1 MSDAPNEPILETQ
14 RRRPVLR
21 LSLAWL
27 VPLIALA
34 ISLSI
39 AWRSYSDRGPLIEI
53 VFDSAAGIT
62 AGETLVKYRDFT
74 IGIVENTELSEDLR
88 TVIASVRLDK
98 ESGQWVDANARFW
111 LVRAQVGPQGVS
123 GLDTIVGG
131 AYIEA
136 DLDAERGPPQTRFV
150 ALREPPLTPIG
161 TPGLRVFL
169 RASQGGSVSVGA
181 PVLFKRIS
189 VGKIEDVTL
198 SERGDVLITAFI
210 DAPYDA
216 AVTSATRFWNASGFQ
231 VNLGAGGATLNV
243 ESLAALLQG
252 GVSYDTV
259 TSGGA
264 PVEQEHTFQLFS
276 SEEEARVVILNDDPD
291 NQIELM
297 STFESSVR
305 GLAIGAAVEYR
316 GIQVGRVTEIQAE
329 VVRVDGEPVVNVR
342 ATMSLNPSR
351 FGLPLDD
358 QSRDA
363 TLELLATS
371 VERGLRARLAT
382 GNILTSSLFVELVE
396 LPDAPPAVLDLA
408 AQPFPELPS
417 VAQSGG
423 GFAASAEG
431 VLARIEAL
439 PVEELMDSVTT
450 LMASANVLITD
461 ERVRTA
467 PENLGLLLA
476 DLRALVSDSGL
487 KEIPAEI
494 TGILA
499 SVRAVTDELA
509 RQEIAAGVAGVIEAT
524 RTAVEGVPEAL
535 AQFSDLSGE
544 VAALPLDELVV
555 SASAAVD
562 AATEL
567 LRGED
572 IQQIPAAARASIAEL
587 ELLLADLRGGGA
599 VANVNASLASLRRL
613 TDDLAER
620 EVAAGV
626 AGTLDAATRAI
637 ESVTVTTDR
646 LPAVLDELAALS
658 AEARALPLS
667 ELTAS
672 ATTMIDEASALIGS
686 EGVAQAPVALDAAL
700 GELRG
705 LLAEIREGGALE
717 NVNATLASIRSVTDE
732 LAAARL
738 TESLRAALSEAEGAA
753 TSVNAAS
760 AELPALIESL
770 RRVSDQAAAVP
781 LDELV
786 ASATASLAAAEALI
800 ASDELRDLPPRLG
813 AALDE
818 VAAILAELRAGGAV
832 ENVNGALA
840 SADAAAAAINAATAD
855 LPALVGQL
863 SRVAARADATLG
875 AFGPGSEINRDTLL
889 LLRELRETSRSVN
902 ALVTA
907 LERRPNSVLFGR

>member
-14 RRRPVLR
+14 RKRPALR

-39 AWRSYSDRGPLIEI
+39 AWRSYSERGPLIEI

-62 AGETLVKYRDFT
+62 PGETLVRYRDFV
-74 IGIVENTELSEDLR
+74 IGIVEGTELSDDLR
-88 TVIASVRLDK
+88 SVIAEVRLDK

-136 DLDAERGPPQTRFV
+136 DLDAKKGAPQTRFV
-150 ALREPPLTPIG
+150 ALSVPPLTPLG
-161 TPGLRVFL
+161 TPGLRVLL
-169 RASQGGSVSVGA
+169 RAPQGGSVSVGA

-189 VGKIEDVTL
+189 VGKIEEVTL
-198 SERGDVLITAFI
+198 SERGDVHITAFI

-243 ESLAALLQG
+243 ESLASLLQG
-252 GVSYDTV
+252 GVSFDTV
-259 TSGGA
+259 TSGGE
-264 PVEQEHTFQLFS
+264 PVGQEHTFQLFA

-291 NQIELM
+291 NQIEVM

-329 VVRVDGEPVVNVR
+329 VVRVGGEPVVRVR

-363 TLELLATS
+363 TLELLSAS
-371 VERGLRARLAT
+371 VERGMRARLAT

-396 LPDAPPAVLDLA
+396 LPDAPPAALDLA

-439 PVEELMDSVTT
+439 PVEELMASVTT
-450 LMASANVLITD
+450 LMASANTLITD
-461 ERVRTA
+461 ERVRAA
-467 PENLGLLLA
+467 PENLGLLLE
-476 DLRALVSDSGL
+476 DLRTLVSDSGL

-544 VAALPLDELVV
+544 VANLPLGELVT

-567 LRGED
+567 LQGED
-572 IQQIPAAARASIAEL
+572 FQGIPAAARASIAEL

-599 VANVNASLASLRRL
+599 VDNVNASLASLRRL

-686 EGVAQAPVALDAAL
+686 EGVAQAPAALDAAL
-700 GELRG
+700 SELRG
-705 LLAEIREGGALE
+705 LLAEIREGGALD
-717 NVNATLASIRSVTDE
+717 NVNATLVSIREVTDD

-738 TESLRAALSEAEGAA
+738 AESLRAALSEAEGAA
-753 TSVNAAS
+753 ASVNAAS
-760 AELPALIESL
+760 AELPALVESL
-770 RRVSDQAAAVP
+770 RRVSETAAAVP

-786 ASATASLAAAEALI
+786 ASATASLDAAEALI

-818 VAAILAELRAGGAV
+818 VSAILAELRAGGAV

-840 SADAAAAAINAATAD
+840 SADAAAASINAATAD
-855 LPALVGQL
+855 LPALVAQL
-863 SRVAARADATLG
+863 SSVAARADATLG

-902 ALVTA
+902 ALVSA